1 MFSHTFTIFLIANVF
16 AILSFRAL
24 YLPPI
29 LLHLHNKFRTM
40 RNFFLNV
47 LDVRAHYLNFA
58 SPLTA
63 RQTPPIG
70 PSGHTRQ
77 T

>member
-1 MFSHTFTIFLIANVF
+1 MFSRTFAIFLIANIF
-16 AILSFRAL
+16 AILSFYAL
-24 YLPPI
+24 YLPSS

-47 LDVRAHYLNFA
+47 LGVRAHYLNFA

>member
-1 MFSHTFTIFLIANVF
+1 MFSHTFAIFLIANVF
-16 AILSFRAL
+16 AILSFYAL

-47 LDVRAHYLNFA
+47 LGVRAHYLNFA

-63 RQTPPIG
+63 KQTASVA
-70 PSGHTRQ
+70 PSRHTPQ